1 MFSDVPPEAGS
12 SIPTAVFPAATFPH
26 DLDVQAAFRELL
38 DQNQDA
44 VVLAEAETPDLAA
57 FRVAYANPAC
67 AAWGL
72 DRPSCGLTPAQALTV
87 FQPALADP
95 ALQARVKARL
105 AAGSPVRGEPLTG
118 EQEGQPRYALLDI
131 SPLLTSS
138 LSSTPRRWLV
148 TLRDITEQRQA
159 EEKLRRVEAK
169 ADIAGGD
176 QAVLRTLIDSMPDQ
190 LYVKDRQGRYLL
202 DNEAHRRI
210 RNLRPGETMGKTVWD
225 FFPPALARLYEAD
238 DRSVLRTGQP
248 VLSRE
253 EPTVDSEGRRL
264 WLATT
269 KTPLIGEGGE
279 IVGLVGVS
287 RDITDLKR
295 AAALLKESADKYRL
309 LFQANPQPM
318 WVYDIK
324 TLAFLAVNDTAIS
337 RYGYSRDEFLAMT
350 LADIHPR
357 EDLPSLMQELTHIP
371 ADMQVSSPRRH
382 VCQDGAELWVE
393 ICSQPLVFNDR
404 AARIVAANNITE
416 RRRVQAES
424 EQLLAQTKHLL
435 TAAIERADRDPLTG
449 LLNHRAFHKRLEQE
463 AENARRSGQPLAVA
477 MMDLDNFKFFND
489 GYGHSIGDDVLRQV
503 TRALSAACRPGDTLA
518 RYGGDEFALLL
529 PGLAAEGAV
538 RLADRLVASL
548 GGVGYRPPGYDTV
561 IPLTLSIG
569 IAVFPDDGPERL
581 DTLAAADARLIR
593 VKTGGIRHGEL
604 TERLRAQLPC
614 SLSDFSMLNA
624 LVTAVDAKDRYT
636 RRHSEDVMTYSFQI
650 AQELGLD
657 EKTQRQVLLAALLH
671 DVGKIGVP
679 DQILRKPGRL
689 SAEEHEAI
697 KQHPMMGSIIV
708 GAVPGFEGALDAI
721 RHHHER
727 WDGQGYPFG
736 LGGDTIPL
744 MARIMAVADAFSA
757 MTTDRPYRKGM
768 DLRRALCILEEGA
781 GTQWDPACIAAFL
794 TARKLD
800 SFDGWLEE
808 A

>member
-148 TLRDITEQRQA
+148 TL
-159 EEKLRRVEAK
+159 
-169 ADIAGGD
+169 
-176 QAVLRTLIDSMPDQ
+176 
-190 LYVKDRQGRYLL
+190 
-202 DNEAHRRI
+202 
-210 RNLRPGETMGKTVWD
+210 
-225 FFPPALARLYEAD
+225 
-238 DRSVLRTGQP
+238 
-248 VLSRE
+248 
-253 EPTVDSEGRRL
+253 
-264 WLATT
+264 
-269 KTPLIGEGGE
+269 
-279 IVGLVGVS
+279 

>member
-1 MFSDVPPEAGS
+1 MFSDVPPEAGPP
-12 SIPTAVFPAATFPH
+12 IPVAVSPAATFPR
-26 DLDVQAAFRELL
+26 DLDVQAAFWELL
-38 DQNQDA
+38 DQNKDA

-148 TLRDITEQRQA
+148 TL
-159 EEKLRRVEAK
+159 
-169 ADIAGGD
+169 
-176 QAVLRTLIDSMPDQ
+176 
-190 LYVKDRQGRYLL
+190 
-202 DNEAHRRI
+202 
-210 RNLRPGETMGKTVWD
+210 
-225 FFPPALARLYEAD
+225 
-238 DRSVLRTGQP
+238 
-248 VLSRE
+248 
-253 EPTVDSEGRRL
+253 
-264 WLATT
+264 
-269 KTPLIGEGGE
+269 
-279 IVGLVGVS
+279 

-416 RRRVQAES
+416 RQRVQAES

-604 TERLRAQLPC
+604 TERLRAHLPC